1 MSRKQKNG
9 GIKEVKVKSNEM
21 AMSPAPTS
29 QVLTIVIFNL
39 WVKGS
44 CAMMVA
50 ELDFHMDPEC
60 TANVTFR
67 IKSGGY
73 YG

>member
-1 MSRKQKNG
+1 MT
-9 GIKEVKVKSNEM
+9 
-21 AMSPAPTS
+21 MSPAPTS
-29 QVLTIVIFNL
+29 QVLTVVIFNL

-60 TANVTFR
+60 KRYIPHQRRRLLWLRVD
-67 IKSGGY
+67 GGKIAH
-73 YG
+73 

>member
-1 MSRKQKNG
+1 MT
-9 GIKEVKVKSNEM
+9 
-21 AMSPAPTS
+21 MSPAPTS
-29 QVLTIVIFNL
+29 QVLTVVIFNL

-67 IKSGGY
+67 IKGGGY